1 MFEHSA
7 RKYLNNLNH
16 QYYSLIYRA
25 IQQLQT
31 DFSTEM
37 GSLGT
42 NHVVTDRL
50 SCGAQIRRIFH
61 ERLAYKNNEIDFAI
75 L

>member
-1 MFEHSA
+1 MKISEHFKSL
-7 RKYLNNLNH
+7 KYHNLH
-16 QYYSLIYRA
+16 IYRA
-25 IQQLQT
+25 IQQLQS

-42 NHVVTDRL
+42 NHVVIDRL

-61 ERLAYKNNEIDFAI
+61 ERYAY
-75 L
+75 